1 MSANRAA
8 LCFAGRGWWWSVCC
22 GGLCCAHVAAAAAA
36 MAAWSGVVAEVAQ
49 GSGDDGD
56 EGVGVAFGDG
66 GVDAEDA
73 FFNAEADEVGAYA
86 GAAAEGAF
94 PPRDFGPELFTGGSA
109 LVSDF
114 GEFAEHG
121 AADVEPAE
129 GFVFDVE

>member
-1 MSANRAA
+1 
-8 LCFAGRGWWWSVCC
+8 
-22 GGLCCAHVAAAAAA
+22 

-49 GSGDDGD
+49 GSGD

-73 FFNAEADEVGAYA
+73 FFDAEADEVGAYA

-94 PPRDFGPELFTGGSA
+94 PQRDFGPELFTGGSA